1 MMKRVLVIAFLLM
14 TTQVAV
20 AQNWLTDLEEA
31 KKIAVETNKSIVL
44 VFSGSDWCAP
54 CMKLEKQ
61 VFSTDEF
68 KQYASENYVLLKAD
82 FPQRKKNKLSK
93 EQQTHNNQL
102 AEKYNEN
109 GFFPLVV
116 ILKSDGKSLGN
127 LGYENIGA
135 KAYLEK
141 INAQIK

>member
-1 MMKRVLVIAFLLM
+1 MKRVLIIVFLLM

-54 CMKLEKQ
+54 CMKLEKN
-61 VFSTDEF
+61 VFSTVEF

-102 AEKYNEN
+102 AEKYNKN

-116 ILKSDGKSLGN
+116 TLDSKGKSTGS
-127 LGYENIGA
+127 LGYKNIDA
-135 KAYLEK
+135 KAYIES

>member
-1 MMKRVLVIAFLLM
+1 MKKVLIIAFLLM
-14 TTQVAV
+14 TTQVTV

-61 VFSTDEF
+61 VFSTEEF
-68 KQYASENYVLLKAD
+68 KKYASENYVLLKAD

-93 EQQTHNNQL
+93 EQQVHNNQL
-102 AEKYNEN
+102 AEKYNKN

-116 ILKSDGKSLGN
+116 ALDRKGKSTGS
-127 LGYENIGA
+127 LGYKNIDA
-135 KAYLEK
+135 KAYIEN
-141 INAQIK
+141 INTQIK